1 MSESKMNPYRHT
13 AVAIGMATAALLTSN
28 AQAQTKPPLNDNQLK
43 GAAPYGNPIE
53 DDRLYGHVLLD
64 QFEQRFGNGKEPYTR
79 WDGQAW
85 IGNDFHRLWIK
96 SEGRANADG
105 DGKIGDGKTEV
116 LYDRPITPFFDL
128 QAGVRYDL
136 DSKPGRGWAALGIQG
151 LAVGFWNVSATAYV
165 GGNGRLALNTN
176 ASYDYY
182 ITQRLVLQP
191 QFETNWYSKEDYA
204 RRVGSGLSDIDSG
217 LRFRYEISRKFA
229 PYIGVT
235 YQKWFGNTADIRQQN
250 GSPTKD
256 FRVTAGL
263 RLWF

>member
-1 MSESKMNPYRHT
+1 MSHNPINAHRYA
-13 AVAIGMATAALLTSN
+13 AVAVTAAALLTAN
-28 AQAQTKPPLNDNQLK
+28 AHAQNKPPLNDNQLQ
-43 GAAPYGNPIE
+43 GASPYGNPIE
-53 DDRLYGHVLLD
+53 DDRIYGHVLLD
-64 QFEQRFGNGKEPYTR
+64 QFEQRFGGGGKAPYQR

-96 SEGRANADG
+96 SEGRVNADG
-105 DGKIGDGKTEV
+105 EGKVGDGKTEL

-136 DSKPGRGWAALGIQG
+136 DSKPGRTWAALGIQG
-151 LAVGFWNVSATAYV
+151 LAVGRWNVSATTYV

-176 ASYDYY
+176 ASYDYF

-217 LRFRYEISRKFA
+217 LRLRYEVSRKFA

-235 YQKWFGNTADIRQQN
+235 YQKWFGNTADIRQAN
-250 GSPTKD
+250 GSPTRD
-256 FRVTAGL
+256 FRATVGI
-263 RLWF
+263 RMWF

>member
-1 MSESKMNPYRHT
+1 MNPYRY
-13 AVAIGMATAALLTSN
+13 AVVVITMATGVLLVSN
-28 AQAQTKPPLNDNQLK
+28 VQAQTEPPLNDNRLK
-43 GAAPYGNPIE
+43 GAAPYGNPIQ
-53 DDRLYGHVLLD
+53 DDRIYGHVMLD
-64 QFEQRFGNGKEPYTR
+64 QFEQRIGKGKEPYAR

-105 DGKIGDGKTEV
+105 NGKIGDGKTEL
-116 LYDRPITPFFDL
+116 LYDRPITTFFDL

-136 DSKPGRGWAALGIQG
+136 DSKPGRAWGALGIQG
-151 LAVGFWNVSATAYV
+151 LAPGFWNVSATAYV

-191 QFETNWYSKEDYA
+191 QFETNWYSKDDHA
-204 RRVGSGLSDIDSG
+204 RRIGSGLSDVDSG
-217 LRFRYEISRKFA
+217 LRLRYEISRKFA

-235 YQKWFGNTADIRQQN
+235 YQKWFGNTADIRRTN
-250 GSPTKD
+250 GSPTHD
-256 FRVTAGL
+256 FRLAIGV
-263 RLWF
+263 RMWF

>member
-1 MSESKMNPYRHT
+1 MIKSNNPHRF
-13 AVAIGMATAALLTSN
+13 AVIAMAAGVLLASN
-28 AQAQTKPPLNDNQLK
+28 AQAQGKPPLNDNQLN
-43 GAAPYGNPIE
+43 GASPYGNPIE

-64 QFEQRFGNGKEPYTR
+64 QFEQRLGSGKEPYTR
-79 WDGQAW
+79 WDAQGW

-96 SEGRANADG
+96 SEGRANANADG
-105 DGKIGDGKTEV
+105 NGKVGDGKTEL

-136 DSKPGRGWAALGIQG
+136 DSKPGRAWGALGVQG

-182 ITQRLVLQP
+182 LTQRLVLQP
-191 QFETNWYSKEDYA
+191 QFETNWYSKEDDA
-204 RRVGSGLSDIDSG
+204 RRIGSGLSDIDSG
-217 LRFRYEISRKFA
+217 LRLRYEISRKFA

-235 YQKWFGNTADIRQQN
+235 YQKWFGNTADIRRSN
-250 GSPTKD
+250 GSPIKD
-256 FRVTAGL
+256 FRVAVGL